1 MQAMICLTMTYEV
14 LCATC
19 RAAAAVANVV
29 YVPSTMLEYLDLI
42 NRPAH
47 SAHVATVA
55 AAIAGGKPLPAGLGR
70 DAIPFS
76 EVSAAAYELQRAFD
90 VHVALL
96 HSNVEHA
103 GTQGPAL
110 NTALNAA
117 QALKSAHSIATSM
130 KDCHANFAIALL
142 DWLQCSI

>member
-1 MQAMICLTMTYEV
+1 MTVPTAFSADILKEMHKFQMQAMICLTMTYEV

-55 AAIAGGKPLPAGLGR
+55 AAIAGGKPLPA
-70 DAIPFS
+70 AIPFS
-76 EVSAAAYELQRAFD
+76 EVSADAHALQRAFD

-96 HSNVEHA
+96 HSNVAHV
-103 GTQGPAL
+103 GTQG
-110 NTALNAA
+110 
-117 QALKSAHSIATSM
+117 SSS
-130 KDCHANFAIALL
+130 
-142 DWLQCSI
+142 